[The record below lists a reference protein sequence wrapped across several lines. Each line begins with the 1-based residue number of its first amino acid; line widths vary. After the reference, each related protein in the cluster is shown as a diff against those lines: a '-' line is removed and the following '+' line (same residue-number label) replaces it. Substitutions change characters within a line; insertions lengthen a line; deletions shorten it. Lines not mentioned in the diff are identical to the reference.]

1 MVALNVCLMKKGITI
16 NDLNSHHRRS
26 ERQTN
31 LSKWV
36 EAVAQMRPEI

>member
-1 MVALNVCLMKKGITI
+1 MQLSQCLEDQMVALNVCLMKKGITI

-31 LSKWV
+31 
-36 EAVAQMRPEI
+36 